1 MATNAPLVAVSQE
14 THDNATAFINPVD
27 RMLDLID
34 DLRFS
39 EDQRLTDGMYLKMMN
54 TVSEINKLKRE
65 IQNTVIYVE
74 TTRHARAP
82 VRARK
87 KASEMR
93 DDPNYMACPRC
104 KKYMTKRH
112 YQEKHS
118 RTKTCGH
125 IEGLRKLNAVK
136 GTGNKK
142 NKKKSAPP
150 PIKIDANVDIEATIV
165 LLNDLTCINSYNEY
179 EDNYDKEFIW
189 FWRHPDY
196 IGLWNVY
203 EDVIWEQDRGVPK
216 EYITQTPNEAS
227 GKYRKLKSGKW
238 KLMKKKN

>member
-14 THDNATAFINPVD
+14 THDNATAFINPID
-27 RMLDLID
+27 KMLELID

-74 TTRHARAP
+74 TARHARAP

-87 KASEMR
+87 KASEMK
-93 DDPNYMACPRC
+93 DDPNYMACPKC

-112 YQEKHS
+112 YKEKHQF
-118 RTKTCGH
+118 TKTCGH
-125 IEGLRKLNAVK
+125 IEAVRKLNAVK

-150 PIKIDANVDIEATIV
+150 QMRLDGGVDVEATIV
-165 LLNDLTCINSYNEY
+165 ILQEEIFGRINYGDEERERIN
-179 EDNYDKEFIW
+179 IP
-189 FWRHPDY
+189 R
-196 IGLWNVY
+196 
-203 EDVIWEQDRGVPK
+203 

>member
-1 MATNAPLVAVSQE
+1 MATNAPIVAVSQE
-14 THDNATAFINPVD
+14 THDNATAFMNPVD
-27 RMLDLID
+27 RMLELID

-39 EDQRLTDGMYLKMMN
+39 EDQRLTDGMYLNMMN

-74 TTRHARAP
+74 TARHARAP

-93 DDPNYMACPRC
+93 DDPKYMACPRC

-125 IEGLRKLNAVK
+125 IEGLRMLNAVK
-136 GTGNKK
+136 GTGDKK
-142 NKKKSAPP
+142 HKKKCAPP
-150 PIKIDANVDIEATIV
+150 PIKIDANVDCEAIIV
-165 LLNDLTCINSYNEY
+165 LLNDLICANSYNEY
-179 EDNYDKEFIW
+179 NDDTKEFIW
-189 FWRHPDY
+189 FWRHPNR
-196 IGLWNVY
+196 IGWWSEIW

-238 KLMKKKN
+238 KLIKKKN